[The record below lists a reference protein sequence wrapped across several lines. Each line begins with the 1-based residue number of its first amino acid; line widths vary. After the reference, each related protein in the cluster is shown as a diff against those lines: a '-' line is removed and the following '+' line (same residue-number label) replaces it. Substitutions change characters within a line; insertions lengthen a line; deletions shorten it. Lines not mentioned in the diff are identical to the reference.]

1 MQEFRCN
8 SRFGVITLVVAVAL
22 LFAGCGRASEES
34 STGSVSSAPIV
45 SATDVAV
52 GGEGKLHAEGGTVS
66 GAVDEPT
73 FGDMYNAVFMKDT
86 ATIDRLKQAGR
97 VIAVPNG
104 TRVQVLYA
112 GTPVK
117 RQVQILE
124 GEHQGKKVWVLA
136 EWVGK

>member
-1 MQEFRCN
+1 MHEVRCN
-8 SRFGVITLVVAVAL
+8 SRFGVIAMVVSVAL
-22 LFAGCGRASEES
+22 LFSVCRPAAEENSAGAG
-34 STGSVSSAPIV
+34 GAPSV

-52 GGEGKLHAEGGTVS
+52 GSEGKLRAEGGTVS

-104 TRVQVLYA
+104 TRVQVMYA
-112 GTPVK
+112 GTPLK

>member
-1 MQEFRCN
+1 MKHVRLSSFAV
-8 SRFGVITLVVAVAL
+8 FATIITFVL
-22 LFAGCGRASEES
+22 LFASCGRASDES
-34 STGSVSSAPIV
+34 PAGASGAAPNV

-52 GGEGKLHAEGGTVS
+52 GSEGKLHAEGGTVS

-136 EWVGK
+136 EWVGQ

>member
-1 MQEFRCN
+1 MHKICCN
-8 SRFGVITLVVAVAL
+8 SRVGVIAMVVTAAL
-22 LFAGCGRASEES
+22 LFSVCGRGSEERS
-34 STGSVSSAPIV
+34 AGAGGAPIV

-52 GGEGKLHAEGGTVS
+52 GSEGKLQAEGGTVS

-73 FGDMYNAVFMKDT
+73 FGDMYNAVFMKDS

-97 VIAVPNG
+97 VLAVPNG